1 MIIFNTKTTPYFYV
15 LLQVLYHQFNTKT
28 HTFLKEWGVR
38 KLQMPHLHWQ
48 LFMCIRQRLRHHWWT
63 CQPITEST
71 HYNCAASAERI
82 PRAGPAVPP
91 PRRSIAAH
99 SCPNRLHRFLLNS
112 VDIRSTYETYYLL
125 TEFYRNLF
133 LINA

>member
-1 MIIFNTKTTPYFYV
+1 MIIFHTKTTPHFNV

-28 HTFLKEWGVR
+28 HTFLRKWGVR

-48 LFMCIRQRLRHHWWT
+48 LFKCIRLRLRHHWWT

-82 PRAGPAVPP
+82 PRAGPSCAAAAPVN
-91 PRRSIAAH
+91 RRA
-99 SCPNRLHRFLLNS
+99 FLPEPLTQ
-112 VDIRSTYETYYLL
+112 ISTELRRYPLYLRNVL
-125 TEFYRNLF
+125 FAYRILQKPLF
-133 LINA
+133 N